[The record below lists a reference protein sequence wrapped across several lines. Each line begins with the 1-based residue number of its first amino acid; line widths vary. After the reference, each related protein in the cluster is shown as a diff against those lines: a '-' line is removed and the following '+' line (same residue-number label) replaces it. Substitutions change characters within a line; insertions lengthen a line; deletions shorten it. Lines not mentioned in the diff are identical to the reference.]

1 MKQVLYFLAGALVG
15 LGGGYLLGKRH
26 KNKENTQKI
35 VEKPVEMEPEEEE
48 FEEEEVIDV
57 VRRQRYVPVED
68 ENEDEIDDD
77 YDIQDDIEEVD
88 DYICE
93 LEHPEDDDERPGRAF
108 ERITDDDYYTSK
120 SDFDKIR
127 LTLDYSERSS
137 PTLMDSLGNDMADI
151 FARNGISMDDIYIQ
165 SAHGGDLV
173 YYRCWKMDSDY
184 EIAVED
190 GGSE

>member
-26 KNKENTQKI
+26 KNKEKTEKI
-35 VEKPVEMEPEEEE
+35 EEKPVEMEPEEEE
-48 FEEEEVIDV
+48 FDEEEVINV
-57 VRRQRYVPVED
+57 AKRERYVPND
-68 ENEDEIDDD
+68 EEYDDD
-77 YDIQDDIEEVD
+77 YDIQDDIEEID

-93 LEHPEDDDERPGRAF
+93 LEHPEDDDERVPKGF

-127 LTLDYSERSS
+127 LVLDYSERLS
-137 PTLMDSLGNDMADI
+137 PTLMDGLGNDMADM
-151 FARNGISMDDIYIQ
+151 FARNGISMDDIYEQ
-165 SAHGGDLV
+165 SAHGDNLV
-173 YYRCWKMDSDY
+173 YYRCWRLDSDY
-184 EIAVED
+184 EIAVEE